1 MAQNGK
7 IVFGIVGSGWRAE
20 MYLQIA
26 ALMPD
31 RFEVCGV
38 VSRSETK
45 LTELRNR
52 WKVRGFLSGDEL
64 LAQTGPDFMLIAV
77 AKDAGAG
84 VIKEY
89 IAKGIP
95 VLAETPPANDLQR
108 LRDLYETVGPGAKLQ
123 IAEQFPLQP
132 MHRARL
138 AVARSGKLGEIHYA
152 HVSINH
158 SYHGVSLIRKA
169 LGIGFENARINAFAF
184 EAPGVEGPGRNGPP
198 GAERIVANQHT
209 LATLDFGAKV
219 GLYDFEKNQ
228 HRSWARSQRILIR
241 GVRGELHQNS
251 VKYLLDYRTP
261 IEFALQRLDAGLDG
275 NLEGYHL
282 KGIIG
287 EGEWLYTNPFAP
299 ARLSDE
305 EIALATCLAK
315 MKQYVDTGAAFY
327 NLAEAAQ
334 DQYLAL
340 LIEESAAQKRPIET
354 STQIWAG

>member
-1 MAQNGK
+1 MAPNGK

-26 ALMPD
+26 ALLPD

-38 VSRSETK
+38 VTRRETK
-45 LTELRNR
+45 RLELENR
-52 WKVRGFLSGDEL
+52 WGIRGFESADDL
-64 LAQTGPDFMLIAV
+64 LAKTAPNFVLTAV
-77 AKDAGAG
+77 AKDAGPG
-84 VIKEY
+84 VIKELA
-89 IAKGIP
+89 AKGVP
-95 VLAETPPANDLQR
+95 VLAETPPANDLQT
-108 LRDLYETVGPGAKLQ
+108 LRALYEAVGPGAKLQ
-123 IAEQFPLQP
+123 IAEQFALQP

-138 AVARSGKLGEIHYA
+138 AVAQSGKLGEIHYA
-152 HVSINH
+152 HISVNH
-158 SYHGVSLIRKA
+158 SYHGISLIRKA

-184 EAPGVEGPGRNGPP
+184 DPPVIEGPGRNGPP
-198 GAERIVANQHT
+198 AEERIVATQHT

-241 GVRGELHQNS
+241 GVRGELHQDS

-261 IEFALQRLDAGLDG
+261 MEFALQRLDAGLDG

-282 KGIIG
+282 KGILG

-305 EIALATCLAK
+305 EIALATCLAR
-315 MKQYVDTGAAFY
+315 MKQFIDSGDSFY
-327 NLAEAAQ
+327 SLAEAAQ

-340 LIEESAAQKRPIET
+340 LIEESAAQKRPIVT